1 MCAVKQDK
9 KNKEEDEHVC
19 GEVCEVYSRCTGY
32 YRPVA
37 NWNLGKQEEFK
48 ERKRFVVPTNYKPN
62 CNCGDN

>member
-9 KNKEEDEHVC
+9 KNKEDEHVC

-48 ERKRFVVPTNYKPN
+48 ERKRFVVPTNYRPN
-62 CNCGDN
+62 CKGCGDN